1 MEVVIGEDL
10 AVGKERRLRLEHAQI
25 MSHDDLQ
32 RATRLGGASAPN
44 VKSCNAE
51 LSPF

>member
-25 MSHDDLQ
+25 MSHDD
-32 RATRLGGASAPN
+32 GGASAPN